1 VNPHEERVRVFEEQL
16 ASLKSSR
23 TAKDPRVF
31 VDAKIVSRHDKDAP
45 KRTVVGFVLQ
55 GGQDYENARFL
66 EADETD
72 DAELNAVYFAIQ
84 QLKDKL
90 PEFTIICDHD
100 SVVSMIDRG
109 SPKMVRKRPILSKIL
124 GEKEKYPGIEVVG
137 LEKNPAHKFLNK
149 WYANH
154 ISSK

>member
-1 VNPHEERVRVFEEQL
+1 L
-16 ASLKSSR
+16 TASR
-23 TAKDPRVF
+23 PREGAKVF
-31 VDAKIVSRHDKDAP
+31 VDAKIVGRHDKDAP
-45 KRTVVGFVLQ
+45 KRTVVGFVVP
-55 GGQDYENARFL
+55 GRQDFDSARFL

-72 DAELNAVYFAIQ
+72 DAELHAVYFAIQ

-90 PEFTIICDHD
+90 TEFTIICDHD

-124 GEKEKYPGIEVVG
+124 GEKEKHPGIEVVV

-149 WYANH
+149 WYAEH
-154 ISSK
+154 MSSR